1 MSGKR
6 ERRIML
12 NVAYKNNIVAKP
24 TENDWLVTTKSLL
37 EKNLRTKM
45 RERYISEINRY
56 QKHQNRPTRCQVTAC
71 TIEAEPLP
79 VKFKRLLVEWRDQA
93 AHLSSMPAKAMTLPY
108 QEIIGIGRPAL
119 PMILNELK
127 ERPVH
132 LFWALRA
139 ISGTNPVE
147 PEDRGRI
154 DKMREVWLEWGR
166 KNKIIE

>member
-1 MSGKR
+1 
-6 ERRIML
+6 
-12 NVAYKNNIVAKP
+12 
-24 TENDWLVTTKSLL
+24 
-37 EKNLRTKM
+37 
-45 RERYISEINRY
+45 
-56 QKHQNRPTRCQVTAC
+56 
-71 TIEAEPLP
+71 
-79 VKFKRLLVEWRDQA
+79 
-93 AHLSSMPAKAMTLPY
+93 MPAKAMTLPY